1 MLWRTQFNVL
11 FSAPTKLFLSI
22 QVCVKG
28 YYKSMS
34 RCTKCPTLPWLIT
47 QMVFIVCAI
56 FLLIF
61 ILFRDESKTKGKGRT
76 LSDVVLARL
85 KIVVGFYQVYFN
97 FSSFSLKLFFSLSL
111 IGMFL
116 HPNIC
121 VFNLS
126 LSLLDQVM
134 ERLSVPST
142 LKSLTSILW
151 SVTTEMRPLW
161 LNVCM
166 VLFISQHFTK
176 RYLGFLIDIFW
187 IGQY

>member
-1 MLWRTQFNVL
+1 MHIHNANYFKILWKIQFYVL
-11 FSAPTKLFLSI
+11 FSALGKLFLSI

-116 HPNIC
+116 HPNIWAAR
-121 VFNLS
+121 
-126 LSLLDQVM
+126 LLEVVQ
-134 ERLSVPST
+134 
-142 LKSLTSILW
+142 
-151 SVTTEMRPLW
+151 
-161 LNVCM
+161 
-166 VLFISQHFTK
+166 FISFPS
-176 RYLGFLIDIFW
+176 RPSYGEIICPFNS
-187 IGQY
+187 